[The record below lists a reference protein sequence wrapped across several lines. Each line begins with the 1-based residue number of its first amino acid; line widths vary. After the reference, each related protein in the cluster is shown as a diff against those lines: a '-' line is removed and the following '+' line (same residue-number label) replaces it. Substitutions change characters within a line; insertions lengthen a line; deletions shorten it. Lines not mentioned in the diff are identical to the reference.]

1 MSEPF
6 RTLISGVAVPRTL
19 MGGLFSRQIATASLK
34 NLFKIGF
41 GAYVS
46 NLFRK

>member
-1 MSEPF
+1 MSDPS
-6 RTLISGVAVPRTL
+6 RTLISGGVVPRTL
-19 MGGLFSRQIATASLK
+19 MGGLFSRQITTASLN